1 MLVLGNSFSKYADA
15 LTEARRGRMAEWC
28 ALVRAQQV
36 TNETLCGGEAV
47 RTEREKERFA
57 NAFNDLSLHTFGPK
71 LPAELWR
78 EPLQDP
84 PREESASQDVVRA
97 SVACLKTNRQS
108 RKKHNK

>member
-15 LTEARRGRMAEWC
+15 LTDARRGRMAEWC

-78 EPLQDP
+78 EPFQDP